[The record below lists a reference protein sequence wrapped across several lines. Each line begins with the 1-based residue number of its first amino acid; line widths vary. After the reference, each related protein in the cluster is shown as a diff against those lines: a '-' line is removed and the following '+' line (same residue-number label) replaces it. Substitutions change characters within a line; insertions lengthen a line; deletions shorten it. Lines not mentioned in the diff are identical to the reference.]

1 MANVTLVTPKDG
13 TAILTF
19 QASTGSSRAAFPD
32 KYPSYTRPNKNI
44 PIPNRPQ
51 TPSGSP

>member
-1 MANVTLVTPKDG
+1 MANVTLVTPNDG

-19 QASTGSSRAAFPD
+19 KASTGSSRAAFPD